1 MGDRRFPRWARWT
14 ALGCAAA
21 VVGAS
26 TYLVVDALPS
36 QAATAG
42 LRTAT
47 VATGSVTQAI
57 SLSGSVERVDQV
69 TAAFRTGGTVTSVK
83 VSVGDEVEAGEVL
96 ATIGTAELERA
107 VTVAQAN
114 LVSAQAALDAA
125 GSSTGSASASSTS
138 TGSSTTAPTSAPT
151 ASTGSSGSGG
161 SGGSGSTPPGARIDT
176 SPVHEAVDGYD
187 ALVQAAVVACQPVI
201 DAGATPEPTPTPTPT
216 PTPSPS
222 PSESSTPDP
231 SPSPSPSDEPSAGSP
246 APTPDTTPSASS
258 EASGPAV
265 VPASLAGDAQGAA
278 GPTPEQVSACVKA
291 LSAALTSGQH
301 AASAMDQLATALDA
315 ATKALQE
322 QQSRAGSTGSGSQP
336 TGAGETTGGSATG
349 APGGSG
355 AGPGQST
362 ATLEVEVLQATQEL
376 ATAEQDLDGAV
387 LEAPISGT
395 VGQVDLVTGETASTS
410 SGVVVVGPGAA
421 VITVDL
427 PLAQL
432 GTVRVSQDVV
442 VTPAGTTDEVPGLV
456 QSIGVLP
463 SSTTSST
470 PSYPVRVTVSD
481 APVTLASG
489 STATATITLATAGD
503 VLTVPVS
510 AVSGV
515 SSGRGSVQVVSDGVV
530 TTASVAVGAVGG
542 GKVQVEQGLTEG
554 QVVVLADPT
563 TALPSSDDTSR
574 FRRSTSGVGGLT
586 GQGGPGGGLGGPP
599 PG

>member
-1 MGDRRFPRWARWT
+1 VGDRRFPRWARWT

-21 VVGAS
+21 VIGAS

-47 VATGSVTQAI
+47 VATGSVTQSI

-83 VSVGDEVEAGEVL
+83 VSVGDEVEAGDVL
-96 ATIGTAELERA
+96 ATIGTADLERA

-138 TGSSTTAPTSAPT
+138 TGASTTPPASAPT
-151 ASTGSSGSGG
+151 ASAGSSGSGG
-161 SGGSGSTPPGARIDT
+161 SGSSPPAPRVDT

-201 DAGATPEPTPTPTPT
+201 DAGSTPEPTPTPTPT

-222 PSESSTPDP
+222 PSESSTPDA
-231 SPSPSPSDEPSAGSP
+231 SPSPSPSDEPSASSP
-246 APTPDTTPSASS
+246 TPTPDTTPSPSS
-258 EASGPAV
+258 DASGAAV
-265 VPASLAGDAQGAA
+265 VPAGLAGDAQDAD

-301 AASAMDQLATALDA
+301 AASAMDQLAKALDA

-336 TGAGETTGGSATG
+336 TGTGEATGGSATG

-387 LEAPISGT
+387 LKAPISGT
-395 VGQVDLVTGETASTS
+395 VGQVDLVTGGTASTS

-421 VITVDL
+421 VVTVDL

-432 GTVRVSQDVV
+432 GKVRVSQDVV

-510 AVSGV
+510 AVTGV
-515 SSGRGSVQVVSDGVV
+515 SSGRGSVQVVSGDVV
-530 TTASVAVGAVGG
+530 TTAAVTVGAVGG

-563 TALPSSDDTSR
+563 TALPSSDDTNR